1 MLINVK
7 YLAYNRSGLKVTLN
21 KYYKF
26 QFSFF
31 FLDFITVHLFNFTSI
46 WELVHP
52 CTLTPLPV
60 CLSQKI
66 SLIGQ
71 TYQSHHHCGLKWQL
85 NCFLCLQNILYL
97 TNLYNA
103 PYTSI
108 DFLITVHFISKHVS
122 YLYAALDPQIP
133 RQILFIVLR
142 GVFFLPRLAICAVTC
157 GASWGL
163 GTNVSSPK
171 SIRFPTVGAGCAETG
186 AGEDDAYKCEIIRM
200 RHIYILEYQGIHRL
214 FLSD

>member
-142 GVFFLPRLAICAVTC
+142 GFFFTKVSHLCCNLWGELRVRDKCVIAQVYQIPHRGSRLCRNR
-157 GASWGL
+157 GGR
-163 GTNVSSPK
+163 G
-171 SIRFPTVGAGCAETG
+171 R
-186 AGEDDAYKCEIIRM
+186 
-200 RHIYILEYQGIHRL
+200 RL
-214 FLSD
+214 QM

>member
-133 RQILFIVLR
+133 RQILFIVHVLR
-142 GVFFLPRLAICAVTC
+142 GFFFFTKVSHLCCNLWGELRVRDKCVIAQVYQIPHRGSRLCRNR
-157 GASWGL
+157 GGR
-163 GTNVSSPK
+163 G
-171 SIRFPTVGAGCAETG
+171 R
-186 AGEDDAYKCEIIRM
+186 
-200 RHIYILEYQGIHRL
+200 RL
-214 FLSD
+214 QM